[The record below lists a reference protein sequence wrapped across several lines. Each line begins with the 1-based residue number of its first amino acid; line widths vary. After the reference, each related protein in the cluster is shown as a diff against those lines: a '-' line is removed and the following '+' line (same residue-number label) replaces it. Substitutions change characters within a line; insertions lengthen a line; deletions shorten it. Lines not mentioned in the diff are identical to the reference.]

1 MSNYTFATLA
11 VGVPYNFKVRTL
23 IDCVMTLTK
32 GDLLIITDDVADLTK
47 YITDA
52 QYDMSRISLHELAS
66 VSNQK
71 IWFKERK
78 FNFNLKMLPTKIAY
92 QTGDYDLIIHADADG
107 FMIGWDEEDIQRFI
121 NDDARGLI
129 ARFRNR
135 PCEETGMSFMLEPKA
150 TALGIEL
157 IKIKAPMPIEVFLFF
172 KPKCPNFQKFM
183 TEWEAITNRCHDRG
197 VNPFIEA
204 LELSYAM
211 SQASLDTHQILSYMR
226 IYPVLNSFRYLH
238 HDKIMRI
245 I

>member
-1 MSNYTFATLA
+1 M
-11 VGVPYNFKVRTL
+11 GVAYNFKVRTL
-23 IDCVMTLTK
+23 IDCVLTLTK
-32 GDLLIITDDVADLTK
+32 GDLHIITDDVADLTK

-52 QYDMSRISLHELAS
+52 QYDINRVFLHELTS
-66 VSNQK
+66 VTKQN
-71 IWFKERK
+71 IWFRERK
-78 FNFNLKMLPTKIAY
+78 FNFNLKMLPTKVAY
-92 QTGDYDLIIHADADG
+92 NHDDYDLIIHSDADG

-121 NDDARGLI
+121 DDKATGLI

-157 IKIKAPMPIEVFLFF
+157 IKIKSPMPIEVFLFF
-172 KPKCPNFQKFM
+172 KPKCITFDKFM
-183 TEWEAITNRCHDRG
+183 TEWEAITKRCHDRG

-211 SQASLDTHQILSYMR
+211 SQANLETHQILSFMR
-226 IYPVLNSFRYLH
+226 LYPVLNSFRYLH